1 MSSPKTIEEL
11 KQQLRE
17 GILENAPDIN
27 ISNINKW
34 VNSQNLPKLLKQIQ
48 MEESDNASNS
58 MSLNL
63 SNNGSVN
70 SSPPNS
76 NVNNYTGLTTPA
88 FVHKKAAPRLP
99 NGSVKYNAMANQ
111 WKEGVKSDKIKVTPR
126 FKNTRSLQNHIANLT
141 QTNRNKMERNK
152 KALLNAVV
160 KNTSIKNKSS
170 FMNPSPG
177 YISKNMR
184 NRFSVQNTL
193 NATANKAKVK
203 QNALNALR
211 GKKGP
216 NVNRH
221 TSIYGKSRKNRRN
234 RK

>member
-76 NVNNYTGLTTPA
+76 NVNN
-88 FVHKKAAPRLP
+88 
-99 NGSVKYNAMANQ
+99 YNAMANQ